1 MLKVSRVLLAVL
13 AALGMSSAIG
23 QTGPVVGAFGTS
35 VNGKTTTYD
44 YKATGNSDFARL
56 TRGTY
61 DPANNNSG
69 FQALLQKKGYTPGG
83 KEYPVA
89 IAKQV
94 PKAALAKAVA
104 KTLPIVG
111 NAIAMAELLGELFP
125 GEGVHWD
132 TSEQEWQRVRTDV
145 LWSYSGSSPL
155 YPSAD
160 AACSAYVA
168 YWNATNP
175 TNSSRMAYLT
185 VVVSG
190 SSGTCKVND
199 YNREHGYLK
208 EANKSHGTVEIASTV
223 TADFP
228 ITEGD
233 VQVEMTI
240 HPTTPPV
247 VDDLII
253 DIPPEALRVL
263 AEETAA
269 EPVRPIAVTTDA
281 VGTPQPSGITVPE
294 SVSTTT
300 GTNSQGQPITT
311 TTTTQT
317 IVRPLEDGAIQHDEQ
332 TTTTTTTQTGTNP
345 DGSPITTTTTSTTT
359 TQSTPAPPVTGT
371 PGTSTPPNQEIITC
385 GLPDT
390 PPCKIDESGTP
401 PPGDANFDAASNEID
416 VFKSGLYEALQ
427 TKLDEIVHEWTW
439 TFQLPTGCASLQF
452 DTRVGPVVEI
462 DMCQWQPMI
471 HDIMSMLW
479 ASAGVWGALMIFLR
493 ANG

>member
-44 YKATGNSDFARL
+44 YKSTGNSDFARL

-125 GEGVHWD
+125 GENPHWD
-132 TSEQEWQRVRTDV
+132 SAQGQWERTQ
-145 LWSYSGSSPL
+145 SGF
-155 YPSAD
+155 YW
-160 AACSAYVA
+160 VA
-168 YWNATNP
+168 YENQADEM
-175 TNSSRMAYLT
+175 RG
-185 VVVSG
+185 G
-190 SSGTCKVND
+190 SAFGLCAAVFGSVGFTTAGA
-199 YNREHGYLK
+199 HF
-208 EANKSHGTVEIASTV
+208 TV
-223 TADFP
+223 TNDDGFSASCNLYNSQYGLHGRTTLDKRNLPPSDLP

-233 VQVEMTI
+233 VQVKLST
-240 HPTTPPV
+240 HPAFPPS

-269 EPVRPIAVTTDA
+269 EPARPIAVTTDA

-300 GTNSQGQPITT
+300 GTNTQGQPITT

-317 IVRPLEDGAIQHDEQ
+317 IVRPLEDGAIQHDQQ

-401 PPGDANFDAASNEID
+401 PPGDANFDAASNEIE

>member
-44 YKATGNSDFARL
+44 YKSTGNSDFARL

-94 PKAALAKAVA
+94 PKAALAKAVS

-111 NAIAMAELLGELFP
+111 NAIAMAELLGALFP
-125 GEGVHWD
+125 GEGVHWENASGKWERSQ
-132 TSEQEWQRVRTDV
+132 TSERWYAYKETSDEMSGASATAVCGQVFGRVP
-145 LWSYSGSSPL
+145 WNGGAP
-155 YPSAD
+155 
-160 AACSAYVA
+160 
-168 YWNATNP
+168 YWA
-175 TNSSRMAYLT
+175 
-185 VVVSG
+185 VVG
-190 SSGTCKVND
+190 ITEGGATCKLFSSQDNLYANVNLSRVVLPPSD
-199 YNREHGYLK
+199 IE
-208 EANKSHGTVEIASTV
+208 
-223 TADFP
+223 

-233 VQVEMTI
+233 VQVKLLTQ
-240 HPTTPPV
+240 PTMPPA

-269 EPVRPIAVTTDA
+269 EPARPIAVTTDA

-294 SVSTTT
+294 SVTTTT

-359 TQSTPAPPVTGT
+359 TQSTPAPPVTGST
-371 PGTSTPPNQEIITC
+371 GTSTPPTQEIITC

-390 PPCKIDESGTP
+390 PPCKIDETGTP
-401 PPGDANFDAASNEID
+401 QADPAKTQEEID
-416 VFKSGLYEALQ
+416 SIYGQIKTCLQDIKTCLPALPDLSWSFALPSGCSPL
-427 TKLDEIVHEWTW
+427 T
-439 TFQLPTGCASLQF
+439 F
-452 DTRVGPVVEI
+452 DTLVGTVIEI
-462 DMCQWQPMI
+462 DMCQHQPTI
-471 HDIMSMLW
+471 HDLMSMLW
-479 ASAGVWGALMIFLR
+479 AAAGLFGAVSLVARFSAGGA
-493 ANG
+493 